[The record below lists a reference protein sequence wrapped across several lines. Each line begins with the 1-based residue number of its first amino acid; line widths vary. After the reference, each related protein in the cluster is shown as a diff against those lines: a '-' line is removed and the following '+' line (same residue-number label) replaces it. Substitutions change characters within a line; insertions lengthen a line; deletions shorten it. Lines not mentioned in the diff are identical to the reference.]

1 MPRNGKVGNPY
12 YNAAAAIKGPVSMSK
27 PQLISSRAD
36 ITPDWLN
43 RAFTAGGAGFPAV
56 TQVSVVPV
64 GAGHSLVGAIL
75 RCRLA
80 YADADPEAPTSVI
93 VKLPG
98 HDRRSRTMS
107 RRLGLHEREYAFF
120 TRLGGDVAVRT
131 PRLYYADFDPKT
143 DGLVVVQE
151 DLVGLVQVDQIAG
164 ATAEQAHAAVRSIA
178 KLHAQF
184 LGRFRDERF
193 ATRIWGKSSRWQ
205 LLQLQALYL
214 WYLPSACRRFGEC
227 FSPQLSR
234 LALEFGCSLMKYW
247 RRAASLTPLT
257 FTHGDY
263 RLDNL
268 FFDPDHPSELAVID
282 WQVCS
287 IGSGMRDM
295 AYFLG
300 TNVEPDVRRTIER
313 DVIEE
318 YGEAMARVGTD
329 LAYDVWWHAYRVHV
343 WGNLL
348 MSVLVCGG
356 LEAEA
361 GPARELVRTG
371 LRRTLVAIEEL
382 KSDEILDSLG
392 TSLSTRMLWLG
403 FHGAARALTAM
414 RRGG

>member
-1 MPRNGKVGNPY
+1 
-12 YNAAAAIKGPVSMSK
+12 MSK

-56 TQVSVVPV
+56 TQVSAVPV
-64 GAGHSLVGAIL
+64 GAGHGLVGAIL

-80 YADADPEAPTSVI
+80 YADADPDAPTSVI

-98 HDRRSRTMS
+98 HDRRSRTLS
-107 RRLGLHEREYAFF
+107 RRLGLHEREYAFY
-120 TRLGGDVAVRT
+120 TRLGDDVAVRT
-131 PRLYYADFDPKT
+131 PRLYYADFDPET

-164 ATAEQAHAAVRSIA
+164 ATAEQAHTALRNVAA
-178 KLHAQF
+178 LHAQF

-193 ATRIWGKSSRWQ
+193 AARVWAKSSRWQ
-205 LLQLQALYL
+205 LLRLQAMYL
-214 WYLPSACRRFGEC
+214 RYLPSAQRRFGEC

-234 LALEFGCSLMKYW
+234 LALELGCSLTKYW
-247 RRAASLTPLT
+247 RLTASLTPLT

-268 FFDPDHPSELAVID
+268 FFDPDNPSGPAVID

-295 AYFLG
+295 AYFLA

-329 LAYDVWWHAYRVHV
+329 LAYDVWWHAYRIHML
-343 WGNLL
+343 GNLL
-348 MSVLVCGG
+348 MAVIVCGG

-361 GPARELVRTG
+361 GPARELVQVG
-371 LRRTLVAIEEL
+371 LRRTLAAIEEL
-382 KSDEILDSLG
+382 NVDELLHSFG
-392 TSLSTRMLWLG
+392 TGLSTRILWSG